1 MFADTV
7 DLRFGHDRAKEA
19 QPKPQVSPIY
29 DDQALAAFQLNGS
42 SSARR
47 LMGLEVVP
55 GQIETVKTAPGQK
68 QRFHVSWI
76 LSVSH
81 SKTKIVTRHQVP
93 SMPWS

>member
-1 MFADTV
+1 MIVRRTHSRSHKYR
-7 DLRFGHDRAKEA
+7 RFN
-19 QPKPQVSPIY
+19 
-29 DDQALAAFQLNGS
+29 DQALAVFQLNGS

-47 LMGLEVVP
+47 LMGLEAVP

-76 LSVSH
+76 LPVSH

-93 SMPWS
+93 SILGLDIK